1 MMSQKKSL
9 EELHQAA
16 YNTIDKFD
24 NYNYDDDEDVIH
36 WQPVS
41 KPVKDVE
48 FEKQIAK
55 LKAVKRFNQE
65 R

>member
-16 YNTIDKFD
+16 YNSIDKFD
-24 NYNYDDDEDVIH
+24 NYNYDEDTIH

-41 KPVKDVE
+41 KPVKDIE

-55 LKAVKRFNQE
+55 LKAMKEFN
-65 R
+65 RGK